1 MKRVPWIAISCC
13 CATVI
18 LLLVWQGRRRSHSN
32 AGPSA
37 PAQGGALRSSPITLR
52 TNSVP
57 RIDAASVQ
65 SSTNALR
72 PVLAAAIG
80 QAQERDFR
88 TRLKAI
94 GQLGSSL
101 PLGERE
107 VLYQHVRDHSE
118 DKWLRPGQG
127 FALKNEILNLLCE
140 QEETPPELADFLFS
154 LWRDTSQPIAM
165 RDYALQHLAPL
176 FSETFQAQQ
185 VQIIKELQA
194 AASEIGE
201 SYAGTALLALN
212 RIQQENPSAETPPL
226 APEVRRI
233 VDDPAANLLTRIS
246 AVQLSGELN
255 LQEMA
260 NAVSQIALD
269 ETQAK
274 TLRLAA
280 IGALGRVAGEGETT
294 VLQRI
299 KNQADERLRIAAA
312 SALKR
317 LGHSH

>member
-13 CATVI
+13 CAAVI

-37 PAQGGALRSSPITLR
+37 SAQAGALRSSPITPQ
-52 TNSVP
+52 TNSVH
-57 RIDAASVQ
+57 RSDAVSVE

-80 QAQERDFR
+80 QAKERDFR
-88 TRLKAI
+88 TRLHAV

-127 FALKNEILNLLCE
+127 FALKNDILNLLCE
-140 QEETPPELADFLFS
+140 QQETPSELVDFLIA
-154 LWRDTSQPIAM
+154 LWRDTAQPIPM
-165 RDYALQHLAPL
+165 RDYALQHFAPL
-176 FSETFQAQQ
+176 FPKVSKEQQARL
-185 VQIIKELQA
+185 VKELQA
-194 AASEIGE
+194 AASQTAE
-201 SYAGTALLALN
+201 SYAGTALLTSTQ
-212 RIQQENPSAETPPL
+212 IQQENPSAGVPSL
-226 APEVRRI
+226 ADEIRQI
-233 VDDPAANLLTRIS
+233 IDNPAANLLTRIA

-255 LQEMA
+255 MREMRESCRGIA
-260 NAVSQIALD
+260 EDPSQP
-269 ETQAK
+269 K

-280 IGALGRVAGEGETT
+280 IGTLGIIGANDEGSGLETIRERAEEPLRTAATAALA
-294 VLQRI
+294 
-299 KNQADERLRIAAA
+299 
-312 SALKR
+312 
-317 LGHSH
+317 